1 MKDWGVE
8 TSIALLS
15 EAEASEVRAEL
26 QTTGFRAL
34 KEADGTRYVLEKTL
48 SDGSGHYGESHIVV
62 GSYWFATYWS
72 KYGPSGY
79 TADIVAQVVR

>member
-1 MKDWGVE
+1 M
-8 TSIALLS
+8 
-15 EAEASEVRAEL
+15 
-26 QTTGFRAL
+26 